1 MKDILFFISVVV
13 ISVTAIFIWIM
24 LFGPMKG
31 DERSYIQDS
40 TSFAI
45 AAMLLLFIAFLAIVY
60 TVLVL

>member
-1 MKDILFFISVVV
+1 LKDILFFISVVV